1 MKENNKKVELLAPAK
16 DLETA
21 IAAINYGADA
31 VYIGAS
37 SFGARK
43 MAGNNLEDIR
53 KLIEYAHVF
62 NVKIHVTVNTILTD
76 EELLKAKDLIWDL
89 YKIGADAII
98 VQDMGLINLAIKGE
112 LPPILIH
119 ASTQCNNRTLKKV
132 KFFENIGISRVIL
145 ARELPI
151 EKIKEICQN
160 TKLEIETFIHG
171 ALCVSYSGQCYLS
184 FYNGGR
190 SANRGE
196 CAQPCRKKYS
206 LIDENNDIIA
216 KNKHLLS
223 MKDFNASNYI
233 KELIDAG
240 VKSFKIEGRLKDI
253 NYVKNVVSYYR
264 NLLDDV
270 CEKSSCGKINFD
282 YKPDVNKSFNRGFTT
297 YFLKERGK
305 CSNIDSPKATGEFIC
320 KIKTSEK
327 GWFEPDR
334 KVEFNPQDGICY
346 YQKEDLEGCLINKQD
361 NKKIYLNK
369 KIKIKAG
376 TEIFRNFDFE
386 YNKKL
391 SNSKTQRKIG
401 INVFYENK
409 KIIIQD
415 ESNNSVEYKIKTKE
429 KAQNPEK
436 MKESFIKQFSKTG
449 ESIFYIENI
458 KITEELPFL
467 PISQINEIRR
477 NLFNQL
483 QNKIINNYKNEKQ
496 KILKYAKYP
505 LSEVDYHE
513 NIHNKEAEVFY
524 KKCGAEVKEKSLE
537 STKNF
542 NNKELMRTKY
552 CLKHYF
558 DMCKSPKK
566 LFLADEN
573 DKKYKLEFD
582 CKNCEMVIK
591 SI

>member
-537 STKNF
+537 STKNL